1 MKNSD
6 LQINIANDLAQSK
19 ESAKKNLWEELR
31 NVSVETA
38 LSSFLSTLRPHT
50 KRTYVSAFKR
60 SFEIWTKANL
70 INPDT
75 SLYSLAHCNM
85 ENLLDALRMYL
96 HGSESTKQN
105 RCAAFISF
113 TKYLHR
119 ITGRLIPVAI
129 PNKGANATF
138 IKIREKAHTQ
148 ALTHEEWIKFS
159 ASLKKRSFRDY
170 LIAKAMLQ
178 GAKRC
183 SEVLGSRIEHI
194 DWEQNRIFYRQLK
207 TNVFEKK
214 TVISYSLEFMNE
226 LKSYLGDRREGLIFL
241 TNQGSPVTQPHLHRS
256 FNKASVI
263 AGLKHKVHPHML
275 RTTAITL
282 FMKMG
287 YHSDQIMR
295 VSGHSNTASVI
306 YYDKTPDEEN
316 LTIQTKII

>member
-1 MKNSD
+1 MKNEIQVIENIPNF
-6 LQINIANDLAQSK
+6 LAEKKINLKDRLKEISL
-19 ESAKKNLWEELR
+19 ESALD
-31 NVSVETA
+31 
-38 LSSFLSTLRPHT
+38 SFLQTLRLQT
-50 KRTYVSAFKR
+50 RRTYLSAFRKN
-60 SFEIWTKANL
+60 FEIWTSRKML
-70 INPDT
+70 SPQT
-75 SLYSLAHCNM
+75 SLYVFSQCNM
-85 ENLLDALRMYL
+85 ENLLDALRMHL

-105 RCAAFISF
+105 RCSAFISF
-113 TKYLHR
+113 TTYLHR
-119 ITGRLIPVAI
+119 VTGRFVPIAI

-138 IKIREKAHTQ
+138 IKIRDKAHTQ
-148 ALTHEEWIKFS
+148 ALTHDEWGKFS
-159 ASLKKRSFRDY
+159 STIKKRSFRDY

-183 SEVLGSRIEHI
+183 SEVLESRIENI
-194 DWEQNRIFYRQLK
+194 DWEGGKISYRQLK
-207 TNVFEKK
+207 TNVFEKR

-226 LKSYLGDRREGLIFL
+226 LRMYLGDRKEGLIFL

-256 FNKASVI
+256 FSKASRI

-306 YYDKTPDEEN
+306 YYDKTPEEEN
-316 LTIQTKII
+316 ITTHTKLA